1 MRMSYAKAYG
11 IRFRTAQRLGWRV
24 MTTDE
29 PLPRVLEIL
38 WRDTPPARRARGLS
52 RERIVAA
59 AIELVDAD
67 GLSALSM
74 ARLAERLGCGTM
86 SLYRHVANKDELV
99 TFMLSTAPDPPPT
112 PADPADW
119 RGALTDW
126 ADGLWDVYHR
136 HPWVLQT
143 ASAGPPADPGQL
155 AWLDAGLA
163 ALGGTGLAERD
174 KLAAV
179 MAVLHYVRGAAALD
193 IEAGRVEGP
202 TTPRCFDGCWTPTGF
217 LRWRPRSRPGCST
230 RPTTT
235 PRPSSG
241 RVCASCSTASP
252 RRSPRRS
259 HLDRTVY
266 APGVLSCN
274 LSVANARERAA
285 TMRRWEY
292 AESDDKQT
300 ADDRLSGTPAHG
312 PTVMRTS
319 RWTRTSSCCSARRA
333 TWRDGS

>member
-1 MRMSYAKAYG
+1 MQRERRGHPRAAGEVGRQREGQERGDDNGEGGGKPLPGRPLMRMSYAKAYG
-11 IRFRTAQRLGWRV
+11 IRFCSARAITLTRDD
-24 MTTDE
+24 TDE

-38 WRDTPPARRARGLS
+38 WRDAPPARRARGLS

-112 PADPADW
+112 PADPSDW

-163 ALGGTGLAERD
+163 ALGRYRPGRAGQAGGGD
-174 KLAAV
+174 G
-179 MAVLHYVRGAAALD
+179 GAALSSAVRPHWTSRPPRSR
-193 IEAGRVEGP
+193 ARS
-202 TTPRCFDGCWTPTGF
+202 TPRCFDGCWTPTGS
-217 LRWRPRSRPGCST
+217 LRWRPRSTPGCST
-230 RPTTT
+230 TPTTIT
-235 PRPSSG
+235 SPSSD

-252 RRSPRRS
+252 RRSPRRIGPCAIGG
-259 HLDRTVY
+259 LR
-266 APGVLSCN
+266 AGVR
-274 LSVANARERAA
+274 V
-285 TMRRWEY
+285 
-292 AESDDKQT
+292 
-300 ADDRLSGTPAHG
+300 
-312 PTVMRTS
+312 
-319 RWTRTSSCCSARRA
+319 
-333 TWRDGS
+333 